1 MSEMRVL
8 KWGVHLAGV
17 GHLGSGQAAKALLV
31 IIEIL
36 FRRDEI
42 PINYYRTLLRA
53 ITINQDS
60 QPKLV
65 PISYS
70 ATMT

>member
-1 MSEMRVL
+1 VGSASGR
-8 KWGVHLAGV
+8 V

-31 IIEIL
+31 ISEIL

-60 QPKLV
+60 QHKLV
-65 PISYS
+65 LSAIFYS